1 MTQAPREAQSARET
15 RETRIEVRLVV
26 DGQGDARVDT
36 GIGFLDHMLTAF
48 ARHGLFDLEVSAS
61 GDLHVDSHHLVED
74 VGLVLGAAL
83 KSALGERVG
92 IHRFGDAVVP
102 MDEALVLAAI
112 DLSGRPHCRCELAL
126 GAERLG
132 GLETETVP
140 EFFAAV
146 ATASGM
152 NLHLVRLA
160 GSNTHH
166 VTEAAFKAFAK
177 ALDAAT
183 RLDPRVEGVPST
195 KGVL

>member
-15 RETRIEVRLVV
+15 GETRIEVRLVI
-26 DGQGDARVDT
+26 DGRGEARVDT

-48 ARHGLFDLEVSAS
+48 ARHGLFDLELSAS
-61 GDLHVDSHHLVED
+61 GDLHVDCHHVVED

-92 IHRFGDAVVP
+92 IVRFGDAVVP

-112 DLSGRPHCRCELAL
+112 DLSGRPHCRCELAR

-140 EFFAAV
+140 EFFRAV